1 MVNQMKTFLLLFLL
15 TLLFIF
21 IGNAIAG
28 REGMVYAFILAC
40 GMNLLTYWFS
50 DKIVLSMYGAKE
62 IKREDDPQLYSLV
75 EELSQKA
82 NLPQTP
88 RLYRISLPVPNAFA
102 TGRSPRH
109 AAVAVTDE
117 LLRILSPEELAG
129 VISHELAHIKNR
141 DTLIAVIAAMIA
153 GAIMML
159 ARMAQYAMIFGGV
172 GGRDSNREDRG
183 GNALALLLTV
193 VLAPLAAIILQMAIS
208 RTREYHADYTGA
220 MFSGKPLALA
230 NALRKLH
237 TYSISRRGVV
247 ENINP
252 ATSHLFIVNPL
263 KGRDILTLFST
274 HPPIEER
281 IRRLEQLQLSLEKS
295 PSVYNVPKVI
305 Y

>member
-28 REGMVYAFILAC
+28 KEGMMYAFILAC
-40 GMNLLTYWFS
+40 CMNLLTYWFS
-50 DKIVLSMYGAKE
+50 DKIVLSIYGAKE
-62 IKREDDPQLYSLV
+62 IKREDDPELYELV
-75 EELSQKA
+75 EELAKKA

-88 RLYRISLPVPNAFA
+88 RLYKISLPVPNAFA
-102 TGRSPRH
+102 TGRNPHH

-117 LLRILSPEELAG
+117 LLRILSREELAG

-153 GAIMML
+153 GAIIML
-159 ARMAQYAMIFGGV
+159 ARMAQYAAIFGGF
-172 GGRDSNREDRG
+172 GGRSGDREERG
-183 GNALALLLTV
+183 GNAFALLLTAI
-193 VLAPLAAIILQMAIS
+193 LAPLAAIILQMAIS

-220 MFSGKPLALA
+220 KFSGKPLALA

-237 TYSISRRGVV
+237 AYSLTRRGVV

-263 KGRDILTLFST
+263 RGRDILTLFST

-281 IRRLEQLQLSLEKS
+281 IRRLEQLQLSLERNLS
-295 PSVYNVPKVI
+295 GYNVPKVI